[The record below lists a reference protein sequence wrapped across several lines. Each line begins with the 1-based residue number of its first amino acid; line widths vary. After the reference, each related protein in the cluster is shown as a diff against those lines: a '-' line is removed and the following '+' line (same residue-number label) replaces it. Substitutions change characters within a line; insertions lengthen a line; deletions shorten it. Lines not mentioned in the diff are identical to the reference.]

1 MGQQGRQ
8 LEKKKGGG
16 CGSEFE
22 PSRVPVSYSLQELEK
37 LPRSDSILE
46 QAQTL

>member
-8 LEKKKGGG
+8 LEKKKGRGG
-16 CGSEFE
+16 GGEFE
-22 PSRVPVSYSLQELEK
+22 PSRVPVSYSLHEVEK

-46 QAQTL
+46 EAQTL

>member
-8 LEKKKGGG
+8 LEKKKGGS
-16 CGSEFE
+16 GSEFE

-37 LPRSDSILE
+37 LPRSESILE
-46 QAQTL
+46 EAQTL